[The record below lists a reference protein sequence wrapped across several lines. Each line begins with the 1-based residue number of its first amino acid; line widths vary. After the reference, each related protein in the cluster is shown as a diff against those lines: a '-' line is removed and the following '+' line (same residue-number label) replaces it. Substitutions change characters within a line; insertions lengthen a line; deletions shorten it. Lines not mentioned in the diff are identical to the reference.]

1 MANLIGKDE
10 EALNALPNVPLG
22 VSKWDVLRNRNYL
35 IVDKTAK
42 LAKLV
47 EFNMVFFARPRRMGK
62 STLCSM
68 LYELFAHGTDKFVGQ
83 KIYDLWPEE
92 KGRTYPVIR
101 LSFNSIQ
108 GKDASD
114 FEQALKGA
122 VANAFSTA
130 GFTEVKSFDQTKSLS
145 GFLSQF
151 NVIADQHWLVF
162 LIDEWDHQLSNS
174 LDKEDDFNLFK
185 ATLSIFYSW
194 LRNLPKLRFV
204 LVTGIMRYRETSLFS
219 GQDIQDL
226 SMEPYFADLL
236 GYTQDELQH
245 AFQDYIPLACQ
256 RMNLSEEKLL
266 HLLQVHYDG
275 FCFDYNAS
283 VKVYCPY
290 AINQF
295 FAVVKYP
302 DVVPYFG
309 HYWMTSANASAA
321 LIEYLRR
328 RELEA
333 DELKQICQQQFT
345 LSYQEITDAS
355 FFGTVS
361 FKQLLVQ
368 AGYFSI
374 ESIAKNAASPEA
386 RKFNCVI
393 TNKDVS
399 KAFFPVLASYL
410 LHFDQDKQRKLEQ
423 ACTETQQALL
433 VGDIAH
439 MCVLFN
445 LNLCKAGY
453 TVLQDAKE
461 ALYAC
466 FFEMYLQ
473 SDPILTA
480 REEINSLGRCDLVAE
495 TSDRIFVFELKRLNQ
510 SSSSQNARRAMLDV
524 AEQQILSR
532 GYGSSRMDRDKP
544 ITGVLLVICDKY
556 RQVCAWRTLDVTETG
571 QLEHHEGFVEML
583 NIATQMQVRQLA
595 HKARNLVS
603 TIIKMVREVVR

>member
-1 MANLIGKDE
+1 MPELKPVVR
-10 EALNALPNVPLG
+10 ALPKIPLG
-22 VSKWDVLRNRNYL
+22 VSDWSKLADKHKNYVF
-35 IVDKTAK
+35 VDKTAK
-42 LAKLV
+42 LAELAQ
-47 EFNMVFFARPRRMGK
+47 NDTVFIARPRRMGK
-62 STLCSM
+62 TTLCSM
-68 LYELFAHGTDKFVGQ
+68 LYELFSHGKESFKGLAV
-83 KIYDLWPEE
+83 YDLWPE
-92 KGRTYPVIR
+92 TDVYPVIF
-101 LSFNSIQ
+101 LSFNVFS
-108 GKDASD
+108 GDDVSKFEESLKDA
-114 FEQALKGA
+114 
-122 VANAFSTA
+122 VINAFINA
-130 GFTEVKSFDQTKSLS
+130 GFPEAERIQKEVTFS
-145 GFLSQF
+145 GFLGKF
-151 NVIADQHWLVF
+151 NRIALQHKLVII
-162 LIDEWDHQLSNS
+162 IDEWDYPLSNS
-174 LDKEDDFNLFK
+174 LHNEDRFNVVKSVLRDFY
-185 ATLSIFYSW
+185 AW
-194 LRNLPKLRFV
+194 LRALPNVHFM

-445 LNLCKAGY
+445 LNLCKEGY

-473 SDPILTA
+473 SDLILTV

-495 TSDRIFVFELKRLNQ
+495 TSERIFVFELKRLNQ
-510 SSSSQNARRAMLDV
+510 SSATKNARRAMLDV

-544 ITGVLLVICDKY
+544 ITDVILVICDKY
-556 RQVCAWRTLDVTETG
+556 RQVCAWRTLDVTKTG
-571 QLEHHEGFVEML
+571 QLERHEGFVEML
-583 NIATQMQVRQLA
+583 NIATQLQVRQLA
-595 HKARNLVS
+595 HKAHNLVS
-603 TIIKMVREVVR
+603 TIIKMVKEMVR